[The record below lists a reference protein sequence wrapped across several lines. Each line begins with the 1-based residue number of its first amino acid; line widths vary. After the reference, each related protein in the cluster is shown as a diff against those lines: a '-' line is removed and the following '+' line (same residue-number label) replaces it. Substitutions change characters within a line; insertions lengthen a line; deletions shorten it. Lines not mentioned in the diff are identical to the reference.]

1 MRKTAWLLAALL
13 GLALTAQAATVQ
25 QLPFQ
30 ALIQQAERIVQIKVT
45 SLETEVIDGRA
56 FTLAKCRILT
66 TFKGKHESQISLRLP
81 GGKVGAFTMIAPG
94 SPTLQ
99 LRENEEMV
107 AFLAKDENP
116 QAKAV
121 AWQPLGLGHGL
132 FLRMQKGEKHY
143 AIPRMENGPQHFAD
157 CDMPGDDC
165 LRAGTVWGLEWNEF
179 IAQIKAGVASLQA
192 Q

>member
-13 GLALTAQAATVQ
+13 GLALTAQAVTVQ

-30 ALIQQAERIVQIKVT
+30 GLIQQAERIVQIKVT
-45 SLETEVIDGRA
+45 SLQTEVIEGQA
-56 FTLAKCRILT
+56 FTLARCRILT
-66 TFKGKHESQISLRLP
+66 TFKGKRETQLTMRLP

-99 LRENEEMV
+99 LRENDEMV
-107 AFLAKDENP
+107 AFLTKDENP
-116 QAKAV
+116 QAKVA
-121 AWQPLGLGHGL
+121 AWQPLGLGQGL
-132 FLRMQKGEKHY
+132 FLRMKKGEKQY
-143 AIPRMENGPQHFAD
+143 AIPHMDNGPQHFAD

-165 LRAGTVWGLEWNEF
+165 LRAGRGWGLEWNEF